1 MVELSRDDPRAFKK
15 FLCMPVVEIYDE
27 RVRHRIVKQYT
38 WYREPLDSG
47 LKLAATIRHLVSGT
61 KYSDTQYSWWVPENT
76 LSVVVREVCKVMCEE
91 YVDEVMTAPSTT
103 EEWTQLADGFLEK
116 WNFPNCVAAIDGKHV
131 AIIKPCQNSNFPLR
145 KFHTMKNWYQFLTAR
160 KKLVPIHHVFHTSI
174 SHFVKKTHVVKL
186 YVAYMRIQQIDK
198 IPPKSAAF
206 CIRFQFFTCMPFIL

>member
-1 MVELSRDDPRAFKK
+1 MVELCRDDPRAFKK

-61 KYSDTQYSWWVPENT
+61 KYSDTQYSRRVPENT

-91 YVDEVMTAPSTT
+91 YVDEVMTAPSTP
-103 EEWTQLADGFLEK
+103 EEWTQLADSFLKK

-131 AIIKPCQNSNFPLR
+131 AIIKPCQTSNYTLR

-160 KKLVPIHHVFHTSI
+160 EKLVPIHHVFRTNI
-174 SHFVKKTHVVKL
+174 SHFVKNAHVVKL
-186 YVAYMRIQQIDK
+186 
-198 IPPKSAAF
+198 
-206 CIRFQFFTCMPFIL
+206 FII